1 MSNVKETKYKTVY
14 TLRVRQQLKD
24 FGIEPILEKDNIKKP
39 GYKCWVYE
47 ATPAFLSAFN
57 KVVNEGR
64 SAYGKK

>member
-1 MSNVKETKYKTVY
+1 MSNVKETNYKTVY
-14 TLRVRQQLKD
+14 TLRIKQKLKN

-57 KVVNEGR
+57 EVVNEGR
-64 SAYGKK
+64 SNYAKK